1 MIKTDF
7 LVIGSGVAGLSF
19 SLKVAAKSPDKKITI
34 ITKDALME
42 SNTRYAQGG
51 IAIVLNEDDSFENHI
66 QDTLTA
72 GDGLCDPEVVKM
84 VVTNGPDRLRELI
97 EFGANFDTNTDGE
110 LDLGKEGG
118 HSANRI
124 VHHKDVS
131 GFEILRTLVRKA
143 EQTPNIEILPYHYAI
158 DLITEHH
165 LTAIDESKSRNRT
178 CFGAYVQNKKTGEII
193 KVESKVTMLA
203 SGGIGQVYADTTNP
217 VIATGDGVALA
228 YRAKAEIKDMEFIQF
243 HPTAL
248 FNPKESPSFLISEAV
263 RGFGAILR
271 NQDGEAFMEGYHELK
286 DLAPRDIVARAID
299 SEMVQSGDEFVYLD
313 CTHLDLVKF
322 KDHFPNIYNKCMSVG
337 VDIKRDYIPIVPAQH
352 YLCGGI
358 VVDITGKT
366 SIANLYACGECSRT
380 GLHGANRLA
389 SNSLLEALVF
399 ADVSSD
405 DAVKFEKSVKVPTNI
420 PEWDSEGTVKP
431 REKVIIRHNRKVIQ
445 KIMSDFVGIVRSD
458 ERLKIA
464 LKRLELI
471 FKETTKLY
479 ETTVLSP
486 QLCELRN
493 LVNVA
498 YLVITQS
505 QKRKE
510 NKGGYYNID
519 NLEKK

>member
-72 GDGLCDPEVVKM
+72 GDGLCDPEVVKL
-84 VVTNGPDRLRELI
+84 VVTNGPDRLKELI
-97 EFGANFDTNTDGE
+97 EFGANFDTNIDGE

-143 EQTPNIEILPYHYAI
+143 EQAPNIDILPYHYAI

-165 LTAIDESKSRNRT
+165 LPTIDESKSRNRT

-228 YRAKAEIKDMEFIQF
+228 YRAKAEIQDMEFIQF

-263 RGFGAILR
+263 RGFGAILQKPRR
-271 NQDGEAFMEGYHELK
+271 NSVYGWL
-286 DLAPRDIVARAID
+286 PR
-299 SEMVQSGDEFVYLD
+299 
-313 CTHLDLVKF
+313 
-322 KDHFPNIYNKCMSVG
+322 
-337 VDIKRDYIPIVPAQH
+337 IKRPSSERY
-352 YLCGGI
+352 C
-358 VVDITGKT
+358 
-366 SIANLYACGECSRT
+366 CSR
-380 GLHGANRLA
+380 N
-389 SNSLLEALVF
+389 
-399 ADVSSD
+399 
-405 DAVKFEKSVKVPTNI
+405 
-420 PEWDSEGTVKP
+420 
-431 REKVIIRHNRKVIQ
+431 
-445 KIMSDFVGIVRSD
+445 
-458 ERLKIA
+458 
-464 LKRLELI
+464 
-471 FKETTKLY
+471 
-479 ETTVLSP
+479 
-486 QLCELRN
+486 
-493 LVNVA
+493 
-498 YLVITQS
+498 
-505 QKRKE
+505 
-510 NKGGYYNID
+510 
-519 NLEKK
+519 

>member
-1 MIKTDF
+1 MH
-7 LVIGSGVAGLSF
+7 
-19 SLKVAAKSPDKKITI
+19 KVE
-34 ITKDALME
+34 LLL
-42 SNTRYAQGG
+42 Y
-51 IAIVLNEDDSFENHI
+51 LNEDDSFENHI

-72 GDGLCDPEVVKM
+72 GDGLCDPEVVKL

-97 EFGANFDTNTDGE
+97 EFGANFDTNIDGE

-143 EQTPNIEILPYHYAI
+143 ELAPNIDILPYHYAI

-165 LTAIDESKSRNRT
+165 LPNVDESKSRKRT

-193 KVESKVTMLA
+193 KIESKVTMLA

-217 VIATGDGVALA
+217 LIATGDGVALA
-228 YRAKAEIKDMEFIQF
+228 YRAKAEIQDMEFIQF

-271 NQDGEAFMEGYHELK
+271 TQDGVAFMDGYHELK

-299 SEMVQSGDEFVYLD
+299 SELVTSGDEYVYLD
-313 CTHLDLVKF
+313 CTHLDLDKF
-322 KDHFPNIYNKCMSVG
+322 KNHFPNIYNKCLSVG
-337 VDIKRDYIPIVPAQH
+337 VDIKKDFIPIVPAQH

-358 VVDITGKT
+358 VVDMKGKT
-366 SIANLYACGECSRT
+366 SILNLFACGECSRT

-389 SNSLLEALVF
+389 SNSLLEALVY
-399 ADVSSD
+399 ADVSSGY
-405 DAVKFEKSVKVPTNI
+405 AVELEKQVQLPDGI

-431 REKVIIRHNRKVIQ
+431 REKVIIRHNKKEIQ

-458 ERLKIA
+458 KRLEIA

-471 FKETTKLY
+471 YYGNAET
-479 ETTVLSP
+479 V
-486 QLCELRN
+486 
-493 LVNVA
+493 
-498 YLVITQS
+498 
-505 QKRKE
+505 
-510 NKGGYYNID
+510 
-519 NLEKK
+519 